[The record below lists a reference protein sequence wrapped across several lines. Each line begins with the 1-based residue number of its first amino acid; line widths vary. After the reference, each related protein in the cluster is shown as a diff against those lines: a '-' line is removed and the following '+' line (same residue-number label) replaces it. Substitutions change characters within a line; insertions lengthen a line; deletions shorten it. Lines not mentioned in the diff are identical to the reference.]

1 MDSGTTTVNTPSG
14 DFSYPKRKP
23 SLLKR
28 IAIYAVAIYITYLGA
43 LYVMQDSMI
52 FPLSAL
58 PEPLKFPTIKTTQ
71 KWEYSRTDGSKGVA
85 WFCPIDSASS
95 ENPAPT
101 VVYFHGNAEIIDHQP
116 PIVRGYHRLGYSVL
130 LPEYPGYGQSE
141 GKPGQKSIV
150 ADARFFVEKLLDAPE
165 VDATRIFYHGQSLGG
180 GVAAQMVGVHEPAGL
195 ILESTF
201 TSLASFANQ
210 YFAPQWLSRHPF
222 RTEDVIEK
230 LAAPLLII
238 HGKRDGL
245 ITVDHARTLRD
256 LATRTREV
264 TLIEYDC
271 GHNDLPGTDNE
282 DDYWGQIEAFLHRAA
297 KPARP

>member
-1 MDSGTTTVNTPSG
+1 MESTPTADANVAGT
-14 DFSYPKRKP
+14 PKRKL

-28 IAIYAVAIYITYLGA
+28 LAIYAIVIYAAYLGA

-58 PEPLKFPTIKTTQ
+58 PEPLKFPTIKNTQ
-71 KWEYSRTDGSKGVA
+71 KWVYTRPDGSKGIA
-85 WFCPIDSASS
+85 WFCPVAHTTA
-95 ENPAPT
+95 ENPAPA

-116 PIVRGYHRLGYSVL
+116 PIVRGYQRRGYSVL

-141 GKPGQKSIV
+141 GTPGQRSIV
-150 ADARFFVEKLLDAPE
+150 ADARFFIEKLLDTPT
-165 VDATRIFYHGQSLGG
+165 VDAERIFYHGQSLGG
-180 GVAAQMVGVHEPAGL
+180 GVAAQMVDVHEPAGL

-210 YFAPQWLSRHPF
+210 YFAPQWLARHPF
-222 RTEDVIEK
+222 RTETIIAE
-230 LAAPLLII
+230 LTAPLLII

-245 ITVDHARTLRD
+245 ITIDHARALRE
-256 LATRTREV
+256 AAVQTREV

-282 DDYWGQIEAFLHRAA
+282 DDYWGQIDAFLQRAV
-297 KPARP
+297 KPARS